1 LKFSELAAV
10 FEKIEAKSSRLAIT
24 DDLAALFKEC
34 TPREAKHVA
43 YLIQGILAPQHEGI
57 QIGMADKMAVRSIA
71 LVSGKSVGEVEALY
85 RKTGDLG
92 IAAQELLAKK
102 RQAVLA
108 SHALDVEKVYDNFF
122 KIAVASG
129 SGSQDL
135 KIKLLAELLSNAS
148 PTEAKVIVRF
158 VTGSLR
164 LGVGDSTILDALSV
178 LKAGSKELRQD
189 LERAYNL
196 TSDLGFVTELFLSK
210 GLEAVKKI
218 TPMPFKPIRPAL
230 AERLENAEEIIKK
243 MGECSVE
250 QKFDGFRLAVHKQ
263 GSRVELYSRRQEKVT
278 LMFPDVVEAVKKQF
292 GKQREFILEGEALA
306 FNEATGSFMPFQE
319 TMQRKRKHGIAEK
332 AEELPLKLFVFEL
345 LYLNGVDYTLKPYE
359 ERRKKLSEIIE
370 PGERIAIAPRVI
382 AKTGRELQKFFDE
395 SVEAGLEGIIA
406 KDLKAPYT
414 AGARKF
420 AWIKLKRSYSEKLAD
435 TLDVV
440 IVGYYFGKGKRT
452 QFGFGGLLT
461 AVYDDE
467 ENRFRTVAKIGTGFS
482 EAQMKEFSEML
493 SKISVKQKPANVD
506 ALIEPHAWVKPQF
519 VVEVKADEITRSPIH
534 TCAKRSAEEEGLAL
548 RFPRLV
554 RVRDKKPEDAT
565 TEKEVF
571 ELFEIQHKRAAHS
584 HAHGIHAREAR
595 GVHGER
601 VEEKN

>member
-1 LKFSELAAV
+1 MKFKELAAV
-10 FEKIEAKSSRLAIT
+10 FEKIEAKTSRLAIT

-34 TPREAKHVA
+34 SPREAKHVA

-57 QIGMADKMAVRSIA
+57 QIGMADKMTVRSIS
-71 LVSGKSVGEVEALY
+71 LVSGKSAGEIESLY

-92 IAAQELLAKK
+92 IVARELLAGKK
-102 RQAVLA
+102 QATLA
-108 SHALDVEKVYDNFF
+108 SRALDVEKVYENFF
-122 KIAVASG
+122 KIATASG
-129 SGSQDL
+129 VGSQES

-148 PTEAKVIVRF
+148 PSEAKIIVRF

-164 LGVGDSTILDALSV
+164 LGVGDFTVLDALSV
-178 LKAGSKELRQD
+178 LKAGSKELRND

-196 TSDLGFVTELFLSK
+196 TSDLGFVTELFLLK

-243 MGECSVE
+243 LGECSVE

-278 LMFPDVVEAVKKQF
+278 HMFPDVVKAVKKQL
-292 GKQREFILEGEALA
+292 GKQREFILEGEAIA

-345 LYLNGVDYTLKPYE
+345 LYLNGVDYTMKPYR
-359 ERRKKLSEIIE
+359 ERRKALAEIIE
-370 PGERIAIAPRVI
+370 KGERIALAPSII
-382 AKTGRELQKFFDE
+382 AKNAGELQKFFDE

-406 KDLKAPYT
+406 KDLNAPYT

-467 ENRFRTVAKIGTGFS
+467 NNRFRTIAKIGSGFT
-482 EAQMKEFSEML
+482 EAQMKEFSETL
-493 SKISVKQKPANVD
+493 AKIAVKQKPANVD
-506 ALIEPHAWVKPQF
+506 AIIEPHAWVKPQY
-519 VVEVKADEITRSPIH
+519 VVEVNADEITRSPIH
-534 TCAKRSAEEEGLAL
+534 TCAKRGVETEGLAL

-554 RVRDKKPEDAT
+554 RVREKKPEDAT
-565 TEKEVF
+565 TEKEVL
-571 ELFEIQHKRAAHS
+571 ELFELQHKRAASS
-584 HAHGIHAREAR
+584 HAHATRGASERARER
-595 GVHGER
+595 
-601 VEEKN
+601 EKT